1 MVITCHFLQRLS
13 QRGLSMRQTDLAMEF
28 GRVNQDKFIL
38 DRKGAQSVIEKLDRL
53 RKELVK
59 IKDKGGVTVVYER
72 GSLVTAYN
80 CNRRRYENRKSVFQ
94 SY

>member
-1 MVITCHFLQRLS
+1 MIITGHLLARLS

-28 GRVNQDKFIL
+28 GRINQDKYVL
-38 DRKGAQSVIEKLDRL
+38 DRRGAQSVIDKLDRL

-72 GSLVTAYN
+72 GRMITAYN
-80 CNRRRYENRKSVFQ
+80 CNRRRYENKKSVFQ